1 MEEAK
6 ERGKT
11 GKDLGCHPGFG
22 FKEHKK
28 KIPCYVAAKQK
39 HNRSDPNLTAPEL
52 SFQIRAP
59 VF

>member
-11 GKDLGCHPGFG
+11 GKDLGCDPVFG
-22 FKEHKK
+22 FKEHMK

-39 HNRSDPNLTAPEL
+39 HNRRDPNKTAPE
-52 SFQIRAP
+52 
-59 VF
+59 